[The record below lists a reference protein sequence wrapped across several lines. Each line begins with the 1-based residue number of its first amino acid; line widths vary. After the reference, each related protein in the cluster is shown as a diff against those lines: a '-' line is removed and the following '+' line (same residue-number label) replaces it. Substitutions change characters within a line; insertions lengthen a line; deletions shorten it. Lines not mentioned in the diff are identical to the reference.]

1 MDEPAS
7 TCQAVTSTNT
17 TTDMKPSSSSS
28 SASSASGSSSSGS
41 GTILAAKI
49 YLTNETIEE
58 SGGPGESGGVVIG
71 TIQESGG
78 EPIAGE
84 SGGLPVTGESGG
96 VPILQAVQLIPAS
109 PIRFDAAQLLRD
121 AAATLEARGVR
132 YDKDGKT
139 LKERSMEAIV
149 DRFEVATGIKM
160 TAAQGYQFM
169 VCLKEERIARDP
181 NGYDNYVDAV
191 AYAALQVEAAHAQ
204 LTPA

>member
-7 TCQAVTSTNT
+7 TCQAVRVTNT

-28 SASSASGSSSSGS
+28 SESSASGSSSSGTVLVAS
-41 GTILAAKI
+41 LYPAGKI
-49 YLTNETIEE
+49 PEE
-58 SGGPGESGGVVIG
+58 PGGPAESGGVVIG

-78 EPIAGE
+78 EPITGE

-96 VPILQAVQLIPAS
+96 VPILQAVQLVPPSA
-109 PIRFDAAQLLRD
+109 IRFDAAQLLRD

-139 LKERSMEAIV
+139 SKERSMEGIV
-149 DRFEVATGIKM
+149 ERFQSATGIKL
-160 TAAQGYQFM
+160 TPAQGYHFM
-169 VCLKEERIARDP
+169 ACLKEERIERDP
-181 NGYDNYVDAV
+181 NGYDNYVDLL
-191 AYAALQVEAAHAQ
+191 AYAALQVEATHAQ